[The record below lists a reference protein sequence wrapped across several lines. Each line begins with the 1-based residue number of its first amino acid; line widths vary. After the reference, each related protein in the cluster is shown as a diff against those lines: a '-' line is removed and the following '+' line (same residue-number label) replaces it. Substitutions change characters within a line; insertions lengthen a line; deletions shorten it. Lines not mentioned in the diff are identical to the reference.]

1 MSDSKIASRYA
12 LSLYDKASETG
23 VLESVATDIRS
34 LNQVVTEN
42 REFNKFLN
50 SPLISRETKKN
61 ALNKIFASYNKE
73 TLNLF
78 HLMAD
83 KSRENLI
90 SFVGLEFMKIYNKQ
104 NSITEAL
111 VTSAV
116 ALDEN
121 SLKQVEQYV
130 KIKTAAKAVQITTKV
145 DPSLVGGMTI
155 MFEGKIYDN
164 SIATQINKLKKELNI
179 A

>member
-34 LNQVVTEN
+34 LNQVVSEN
-42 REFNKFLN
+42 RDFTKFLN

-61 ALNKIFASYNKE
+61 ALNKIFTGFNKE

-83 KSRENLI
+83 KGRENLI

-111 VTSAV
+111 VTSAA
-116 ALDEN
+116 ALDAN

-130 KIKTAAKAVQITTKV
+130 KAKTAAKAVQLTTKV

>member
-1 MSDSKIASRYA
+1 
-12 LSLYDKASETG
+12 
-23 VLESVATDIRS
+23 
-34 LNQVVTEN
+34 
-42 REFNKFLN
+42 
-50 SPLISRETKKN
+50 
-61 ALNKIFASYNKE
+61 
-73 TLNLF
+73 
-78 HLMAD
+78 MAD